1 MQEFT
6 GKEYLKIDIAN
17 HYGLDKKNWNQRL
30 EWFDEHED
38 VLESLVKEADEPA
51 EYYAAVLAYREMQ
64 KGNPIGY
71 LISLDSTSS
80 GIQLLSIMLADIKA
94 AAKCNVINTGNR
106 EDIYTILYKKMCD
119 KVQDKEKI
127 KREDVKKSIMTA
139 CYGSQATPKRIFGDG
154 SALYASFLAVM
165 NEELPY
171 IWKFMECCLDLWNP
185 TATEYGWVM
194 PDNFHVH
201 TKIKGL
207 RTETVNFLNTP
218 IEVTTKVCMPQEKG
232 RSYSANITHSVDS
245 LIVREMS
252 RRCMYNKNKI
262 ERVKDILAH
271 ASIFKMEYNEKN
283 EMLETLWKHYK
294 ESGFLSLRI
303 IDYINPDT
311 VSYIDDPDAVLNL
324 INTLPEKPFNIIT
337 IHDAFKCHPNYGND
351 VRRQYKNL
359 LKELAKSNILNNILR
374 QLTGR
379 EEINIPKPFDFY
391 DAIEDA
397 EYALS

>member
-6 GKEYLKIDIAN
+6 GKEYLMIDIAN
-17 HYGLDKKNWNQRL
+17 HYGLDKKNWDQRL
-30 EWFDEHED
+30 EWFKDHED
-38 VLESLVKEADEPA
+38 KLESLTKEADEPA

-71 LISLDSTSS
+71 MISLDSTSS
-80 GIQLLSIMLADIKA
+80 GIQLLSIMLADLKA
-94 AAKCNVINTGNR
+94 ASKCNVINTGNR

-127 KREDVKKSIMTA
+127 RREDVKKSIMTA

-165 NEELPY
+165 NEELPH
-171 IWKFMECCLDLWNP
+171 IWRFMECCLDLWNP
-185 TATEYGWVM
+185 NATEYGWVM

-207 RTETVNFLNTP
+207 RKETVNFLNNS
-218 IEVTTKVCMPQEKG
+218 IDVITKVCMTQEKG

-245 LIVREMS
+245 LIVREMG

-262 ERVKDILAH
+262 ERVKDILKH
-271 ASIFKMEYNEKN
+271 APVFKMEYTEKN
-283 EMLETLWKHYK
+283 DMLETLWNKYK
-294 ESGFLSLRI
+294 ETGFLSLRI

-311 VSYIDDPDAVLNL
+311 VAYIDNPDVVLK
-324 INTLPEKPFNIIT
+324 IIDTLPKKPFNLIT
-337 IHDAFKCHPNYGND
+337 IHDAFRCHPNYGND
-351 VRRQYKNL
+351 VRKQYRNL
-359 LKELAKSNILNNILR
+359 LKELSNSRVLEDILQ
-374 QLTGR
+374 QLTGNKS
-379 EEINIPKPFDFY
+379 ITITKSLDFT